1 MFTRTP
7 DTNDQLLTEAIRRV
21 MKDMEAA
28 DPQTDQYARMREQLT
43 ELYKIK
49 NENRSRRVSPDTLAT
64 IGANLLGIGIIV
76 GHERTHIVTSK
87 ALTFIRKL
95 V

>member
-1 MFTRTP
+1 MFTNKP
-7 DTNDQLLTEAIRRV
+7 DSNDQLLNETIDRV
-21 MKDMEAA
+21 MLDMKTE
-28 DPQTDQYARMREQLT
+28 DPNSEKFAVMTDQLVKLYAL
-43 ELYKIK
+43 K
-49 NENRSRRVSPDTLAT
+49 NENRSRRISPDTLAT
-64 IGANLLGIGIIV
+64 IAANLLGIGIIV